1 MISNRGAFT
10 VVSNAEFMKLTI
22 EVMRKL
28 LSNSMQNSLS
38 SGRIL
43 EMSQALD
50 ELILAY
56 YKL

>member
-1 MISNRGAFT
+1 M
-10 VVSNAEFMKLTI
+10 SNAEFMKLTI